1 MRGDKRMIS
10 SLNTLRNPGV
20 LWLILVRLQ
29 NTDSELPLK
38 SVTRWLVGL
47 AHQSKNHTGYI
58 NNLHSKV
65 FQGFLLD
72 SAVNNPPANAEDVGL
87 IPDLGRSHT
96 PWSNWARGLQIS
108 IPGSTTTE
116 HTCPRAH
123 GQQQKR
129 PQQQEAQALR
139 WRVAPSRRN

>member
-108 IPGSTTTE
+108 IPGS
-116 HTCPRAH
+116 RAREP
-123 GQQQKR
+123 QLLSTRALEPMVSNKR
-129 PQQQEAQALR
+129 GHSNRKPKPCDEG
-139 WRVAPSRRN
+139 